1 MTFFLGGG
9 GLSSGEELQI
19 VTMLGT
25 HGHWAVRV
33 LQRATP
39 TVISIYDYGHLR
51 KPVTL
56 TPSQRLSEELSL
68 PVFSA

>member
-1 MTFFLGGG
+1 MTFWGFW

-25 HGHWAVRV
+25 HSHWAVRV

-39 TVISIYDYGHLR
+39 TVISVFNYGHLR
-51 KPVTL
+51 EPVTL
-56 TPSQRLSEELSL
+56 TTSQCLSEELSL
-68 PVFSA
+68 PVFTA